1 MTVFAGAEEPLQLL
15 ALHKHL
21 ESCSRRPVLGEGG
34 SGKVW
39 CWAELEGAE
48 QPMADPRGGQERP
61 GRSVLGGATLTPY
74 SSSVFSGLETCC
86 KQLVLDEPG
95 ERAPA
100 HAVI

>member
-1 MTVFAGAEEPLQLL
+1 MREEVGRFGAGLSWRAPSSPWQTLREV
-15 ALHKHL
+15 
-21 ESCSRRPVLGEGG
+21 RRGQGG
-34 SGKVW
+34 PS
-39 CWAELEGAE
+39 WAVA
-48 QPMADPRGGQERP
+48 A
-61 GRSVLGGATLTPY
+61 LTPS